1 MYVKFTLD
9 NFHLQNPSLIS
20 DAVIA
25 QDISKHRN
33 VAYRCTVA
41 EVFWA
46 WKKLPSYWEKHSI
59 PDEELQTVVRH
70 FACNKYYQR
79 IIY

>member
-1 MYVKFTLD
+1 V
-9 NFHLQNPSLIS
+9 
-20 DAVIA
+20 
-25 QDISKHRN
+25 
-33 VAYRCTVA
+33 

-70 FACNKYYQR
+70 LAIIKKEFVIKYYFAEAVEAFRKWRGIDQKGHFC
-79 IIY
+79 I